1 MGKQWEGKR
10 RVLDTGDISDS
21 GRNDND
27 SEGDN
32 KICEERRRR
41 RRKKRKQEIFKRRWM
56 KCWIASRE
64 IDNKTVDR

>member
-41 RRKKRKQEIFKRRWM
+41 RRKKKEK
-56 KCWIASRE
+56 E
-64 IDNKTVDR
+64 KTGDF